1 MSLDSFLNLT
11 CTIARPTDGAADRYN
26 QNTYADTVLASDVR
40 CRLVERNVRLLDAKS
55 SEYTWVKATVLLLP
69 AGTDIL
75 PKDKVT
81 IGSNVWLVKNPLMRQ
96 RGNTAHHVSVVVEAL
111 NG

>member
-1 MSLDSFLNLT
+1 MSLDSFLNAT
-11 CTIARPTDGAADRYN
+11 CTIARPTSGAQDRYN
-26 QNTYADTVLASDVR
+26 QNAYSDTTLATDVR
-40 CRLVERNVRLLDAKS
+40 CRLVERNVKMMDPKS
-55 SEYTWVKATVLLLP
+55 SEYSWVKATILLLP

-81 IGSNVWLVKNPLMRQ
+81 IEAQVWQVKNPLNRQ
-96 RGNTAHHVSVVVEAL
+96 RGNAAHHVSVVVEAL